1 MNVER
6 PAGDRM
12 RDRFP
17 FRKIVTSAF
26 VAAKIVWPATA
37 ATMRTTAGAASP
49 SNVTHQQGI
58 RYPKGVASGKPCSLS
73 CASSGR
79 LSLSSSRHLSAGRA
93 ARDANRPLLLPRI
106 ARNLQSFA
114 RLPVESLPRRPGG
127 RRGSGCD
134 RGGKQKH
141 RGCRRC
147 SAVACDLASR
157 RGALGTSAPGA
168 GACGVAGDFHLDAAY
183 LRRVCAHGL

>member
-1 MNVER
+1 VER

-26 VAAKIVWPATA
+26 VAARIVWPATA
-37 ATMRTTAGAASP
+37 ATMRATAGAASP
-49 SNVTHQQGI
+49 QNVTHQRGI
-58 RYPKGVASGKPCSLS
+58 RYPKGVAGSKPCSLS

-93 ARDANRPLLLPRI
+93 ARDANRPLLLPRG
-106 ARNLQSFA
+106 AAHLEFAA
-114 RLPVESLPRRPGG
+114 RLPVESLHRRSNNLRGRGCDCGGRQKRRG
-127 RRGSGCD
+127 RRG
-134 RGGKQKH
+134 
-141 RGCRRC
+141 C
-147 SAVACDLASR
+147 SAVACDLAAC
-157 RGALGTSAPGA
+157 RGSLGTSAPDS
-168 GACGVAGDFHLDAAY
+168 GACDVAGDFHLDAAS

>member
-12 RDRFP
+12 REGVA

-26 VAAKIVWPATA
+26 VAVRIVWPATV
-37 ATMRTTAGAASP
+37 ATMRATAGAASP

-58 RYPKGVASGKPCSLS
+58 RYPKVVAGSKPCSLS

-93 ARDANRPLLLPRI
+93 ARDADRPLLLPRG
-106 ARNLQSFA
+106 AAHLEFAA
-114 RLPVESLPRRPGG
+114 RLPVESLHRRSNN
-127 RRGSGCD
+127 RRGRGCD
-134 RGGKQKH
+134 
-141 RGCRRC
+141 
-147 SAVACDLASR
+147 
-157 RGALGTSAPGA
+157 
-168 GACGVAGDFHLDAAY
+168 F
-183 LRRVCAHGL
+183 

>member
-12 RDRFP
+12 REGLA

-26 VAAKIVWPATA
+26 VAARIVWPATA
-37 ATMRTTAGAASP
+37 ATMRATAGAASP

-58 RYPKGVASGKPCSLS
+58 RYPKGVAGSKPCSLPG
-73 CASSGR
+73 ASSGR
-79 LSLSSSRHLSAGRA
+79 LPLSSSRHLSAGRT
-93 ARDANRPLLLPRI
+93 ARDANRPILLPRGTQHLEF
-106 ARNLQSFA
+106 AA

-127 RRGSGCD
+127 RRGCGRD
-134 RGGKQKH
+134 RGGKQKR
-141 RGCRRC
+141 RGRRRC
-147 SAVACDLASR
+147 SAVACDLAAF
-157 RGALGTSAPGA
+157 RGALGTSALGA
-168 GACGVAGDFHLDAAY
+168 GACGVAGDLHLDAAY